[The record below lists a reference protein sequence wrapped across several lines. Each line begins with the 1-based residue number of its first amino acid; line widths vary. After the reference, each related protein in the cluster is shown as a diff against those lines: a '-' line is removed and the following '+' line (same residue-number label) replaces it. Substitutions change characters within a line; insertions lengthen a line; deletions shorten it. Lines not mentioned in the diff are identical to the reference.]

1 LQKCEGFFLTNDY
14 IVTDQ
19 KLKQTAEKMGKD
31 WYKIKNVE
39 TVDSPSIVLYLEHLK
54 YNINEMV
61 TLVDSQTERLMPHIK
76 TNKMPKVMQVMLE
89 SGITNFKASTISEAE
104 IAAEAGAESV
114 LIAHQLVGPK
124 IDRILS
130 LIKNYPETLFS
141 TILDNEDSAELLNQK
156 ALEQELSV
164 AVYIDIN
171 NGMNRSGIAIGPG
184 LDELMAY
191 LKICKALVFKGL
203 HAYDGHL
210 RDSEFAVRN
219 QKIEAGVKDV
229 DVYFEALKE
238 NYPHAELICGGTPSF
253 TSHLQKE
260 KRITSPGTCVLW
272 DWGYGEKLTEQNFKY
287 AALLVTR
294 IISKPTEGIITVDL
308 GHKSVAA
315 ENPIDK
321 RVKFLNLENYELL
334 SQSEE
339 HGVIQVKDWD
349 NYKVGDVLYGIPY
362 HICPTINLHDEVSI
376 IENGMKTDTWAITA
390 RKRKLT
396 F

>member
-1 LQKCEGFFLTNDY
+1 
-14 IVTDQ
+14 
-19 KLKQTAEKMGKD
+19 MSKD
-31 WYKIKNVE
+31 WYEIENVE
-39 TVDSPSIVLYLEHLK
+39 TVDSPSIALYPEHLK
-54 YNINEMV
+54 YNINEMI
-61 TLVDSQTERLMPHIK
+61 TLVDGQTKRLMPHIK
-76 TNKMPKVMQVMLE
+76 TNKMPEVMEVLLE

-104 IAAEAGAESV
+104 IAAEAGAKSV

-124 IDRILS
+124 IDRFLH
-130 LIKNYPETLFS
+130 LIQHYPETQFS

-171 NGMNRSGIAIGPG
+171 NGMDRSGIEIGPG

-191 LKICKALVFKGL
+191 LKICKSLVFKGL

-210 RDSEFAVRN
+210 RDPDFEVRN
-219 QKIEAGVKDV
+219 QKIEKGVKDV
-229 DVYFEALKE
+229 EVYFEALRDD
-238 NYPHAELICGGTPSF
+238 YPLAELICGGTPSF

-272 DWGYGEKLTEQNFKY
+272 DWGYGEKLTEQHFKY

-294 IISKPTEGIITVDL
+294 IISKPTEEIITVDL
-308 GHKSVAA
+308 GHKSVAG

-321 RVKFLNLENYELL
+321 RVKFLNLDNYELL

-339 HGVIQVKDWD
+339 HGVIKVKDWD
-349 NYKVGDVLYGIPY
+349 KYKVGDVLYGVPY
-362 HICPTINLHDEVSI
+362 HICPTINLHDEVSV
-376 IENGMKTDTWAITA
+376 IENGKKVDTWEITA
-390 RKRKLT
+390 RKRKLR

>member
-1 LQKCEGFFLTNDY
+1 MITLFSKPE
-14 IVTDQ
+14 
-19 KLKQTAEKMGKD
+19 LKQTMVKD
-31 WYKIKNVE
+31 WYKIKNVD
-39 TVDSPSIVLYLEHLK
+39 TVDSPSIALYLEHLK
-54 YNINEMV
+54 YNINEMITMV
-61 TLVDSQTERLMPHIK
+61 GGQTERLMPHIK
-76 TNKMPKVMQVMLE
+76 TNKMPKVMAILLE
-89 SGITNFKASTISEAE
+89 SGITNFKASTIAEAE
-104 IAAEAGAESV
+104 IAAEAGAKSV

-124 IDRILS
+124 IDRLLR
-130 LIKNYPETLFS
+130 LIQHYPETQFS

-171 NGMNRSGIAIGPG
+171 NGMNRSGIKVGPG
-184 LDELMAY
+184 LDELMDY
-191 LKICKALVFKGL
+191 LKICKVLVFKGL

-210 RDSEFAVRN
+210 RDSEFEVRN
-219 QKIEAGVKDV
+219 QNIEKGIQDV
-229 DVYFEALKE
+229 EVYFEALKE
-238 NYPHAELICGGTPSF
+238 SYPQAELICGGTPSF

-272 DWGYGEKLTEQNFKY
+272 DWGYGEKLTEQHFKY

-308 GHKSVAA
+308 GHKSVAP

-321 RVKFLNLENYELL
+321 RVKFLNLEEYELL

-349 NYKVGDVLYGIPY
+349 KYKVGDVLYGVPY
-362 HICPTINLHDEVSI
+362 HICPTINLHDEVSV
-376 IENGMKTDTWAITA
+376 IENGMKTGSWEITA